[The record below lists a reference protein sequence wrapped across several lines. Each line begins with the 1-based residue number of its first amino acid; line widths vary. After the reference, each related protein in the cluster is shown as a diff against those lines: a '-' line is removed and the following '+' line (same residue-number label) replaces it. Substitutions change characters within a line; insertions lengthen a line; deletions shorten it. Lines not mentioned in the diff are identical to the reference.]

1 MVPEFDA
8 LLTRWTADANHI
20 KPMLEVLYAHLKSLG
35 AILDCKARPGVSY
48 SLRAKHPAQKDRE
61 LFVLVDVIDDD
72 PEARWLSI
80 CFYADLTSDP
90 EERGDV
96 VPGGL
101 MGADARCFDQDEA
114 DDTAQTYLVDRLT
127 EAFENAARV

>member
-1 MVPEFDA
+1 MVPDFDA
-8 LLTRWTADANHI
+8 FLAQWTADANHI
-20 KPMLEVLYAHLKSLG
+20 KPMLEALYAHLKRLG
-35 AILDCKARPGVSY
+35 ASLDYKARPGITY
-48 SLRAKHPAQKDRE
+48 SLRARHPAQKDRE
-61 LFVLVDVIDDD
+61 LFVLVDIIDDD
-72 PEARWLSI
+72 PAARWLSI

-114 DDTAQTYLVDRLT
+114 DDSAQAYLIDRLT
-127 EAFENAARV
+127 EAFEKAACL